1 MAQQLPPAHAVGPG
15 GLEGGLRVARR
26 LARRVAADVGAHHAA
41 NLVQEA
47 EAARTQLRAA
57 SRDKGARAPP
67 LNIVSIGDQLFERVA
82 SHAAARVSTLSPHIV
97 ADDVCGGMSAS
108 YLHGHGMP
116 HP

>member
-1 MAQQLPPAHAVGPG
+1 MVYAREVDNAEQRWENPA
-15 GLEGGLRVARR
+15 RWK
-26 LARRVAADVGAHHAA
+26 AAAF
-41 NLVQEA
+41 VQEA

-97 ADDVCGGMSAS
+97 ADDVCSGMSAS

>member
-1 MAQQLPPAHAVGPG
+1 MELHCPDLFRQQAY
-15 GLEGGLRVARR
+15 VA
-26 LARRVAADVGAHHAA
+26 GHWC
-41 NLVQEA
+41 EA
-47 EAARTQLRAA
+47 
-57 SRDKGARAPP
+57 DKGARAPP